1 MTALG
6 EIQGAVISRRVAQEI
21 AGDYPQLDVVTE
33 VSFNQFQSWISA
45 HRHSALADSLDS
57 WIKSYKGTPDYDN
70 LLKRYGAFRAA
81 SGGVLFIAR
90 AISIVPRGLGWS
102 LGAYT

>member
-6 EIQGAVISRRVAQEI
+6 EIQGTVISRRVAQEI

-70 LLKRYGAFRAA
+70 LLKRYGAF
-81 SGGVLFIAR
+81 
-90 AISIVPRGLGWS
+90 
-102 LGAYT
+102 